1 MTDGIVG
8 DSVLDFSAQDLLCAI
23 KEISIILA
31 RFKTH
36 KELVEFIKSLDF
48 ETGAD
53 TGTVL
58 RAVRNWKEYFSEEKA
73 YRFFQDLIKT
83 LDKDYSTVVETIK
96 QSFIDLIAS
105 NVDKIKIFVERNGFN
120 IIQAVFGSGLVF
132 DIYDA
137 VNNALNNDL
146 PFTVVSYDVS
156 EEEQAEFALMNL
168 NRSGNYG
175 VDVRV
180 LDVAFTVIVPI
191 TRLDIVKCSWFK
203 TFI

>member
-8 DSVLDFSAQDLLCAI
+8 DSVLDFSTQDLLCAI

-53 TGTVL
+53 TGTMF

-73 YRFFQDLIKT
+73 YRFFQDVIKA
-83 LDKDYSTVVETIK
+83 LNQDYSIVVETIK

-132 DIYDA
+132 DIYEA
-137 VNNALNNDL
+137 VNNALDNDL
-146 PFTVVSYDVS
+146 PFAVVSYDVS

-180 LDVAFTVIVPI
+180 VDIAFTVIVPI
-191 TRLDIVKCSWFK
+191 ARLDIVKCS
-203 TFI
+203 

>member
-8 DSVLDFSAQDLLCAI
+8 DSVLDFSTQDLLCAI

-53 TGTVL
+53 TGTMF
-58 RAVRNWKEYFSEEKA
+58 RTVRNWKEYFSEEKA
-73 YRFFQDLIKT
+73 YRFFQDVIKA
-83 LDKDYSTVVETIK
+83 LNQYYSIVVVVETIK
-96 QSFIDLIAS
+96 QSFIDLISS
-105 NVDKIKIFVERNGFN
+105 NVDKIKIFVERNRFN

-132 DIYDA
+132 DIYEA
-137 VNNALNNDL
+137 VNNALDNDL

-168 NRSGNYG
+168 NRSGNFG
-175 VDVRV
+175 IAVKI
-180 LDVAFTVIVPI
+180 LDTAFTVIVPI
-191 TRLDIVKCSWFK
+191 ARLDIVKC
-203 TFI
+203 

>member
-8 DSVLDFSAQDLLCAI
+8 DSVLDFSTQDLLCAI

-53 TGTVL
+53 AGTMF
-58 RAVRNWKEYFSEEKA
+58 RAVRNWKECFSEEKA
-73 YRFFQDLIKT
+73 YRFFQDVIKA
-83 LDKDYSTVVETIK
+83 LNQDYSIVVETIK

-105 NVDKIKIFVERNGFN
+105 NVDKIKIFVERNDFN
-120 IIQAVFGSGLVF
+120 IIRAVFGSGLVF
-132 DIYDA
+132 DIYAA
-137 VNNALNNDL
+137 VNNALDDDL

-168 NRSGNYG
+168 NRSGNFG
-175 VDVRV
+175 VDIRV
-180 LDVAFTVIVPI
+180 VDIAFTVIVPI
-191 TRLDIVKCSWFK
+191 ARLDIVKCS
-203 TFI
+203 

>member
-8 DSVLDFSAQDLLCAI
+8 DSALDFSTQDLLCAV

-48 ETGAD
+48 ETGVD
-53 TGTVL
+53 TGTVF
-58 RAVRNWKEYFSEEKA
+58 RGVRNWKEWFSEEKA

-83 LDKDYSTVVETIK
+83 LDKDYGTVVEVIK

-132 DIYDA
+132 DIYEA
-137 VNNALNNDL
+137 VNNALDNDL

-168 NRSGNYG
+168 NRSGNFG
-175 VDVRV
+175 VDVRIV
-180 LDVAFTVIVPI
+180 DIAFTVIVPI
-191 TRLDIVKCSWFK
+191 ARLDIVKCS
-203 TFI
+203 

>member
-8 DSVLDFSAQDLLCAI
+8 DSVLDFSTQDLLCAI

-53 TGTVL
+53 TGIMF

-83 LDKDYSTVVETIK
+83 LDKDCSTIVETIK
-96 QSFIDLIAS
+96 QLFIDLIAS
-105 NVDKIKIFVERNGFN
+105 NVDKIKLFVERNGMN

-132 DIYDA
+132 DIYEA
-137 VNNALNNDL
+137 VNNALDNDL

-168 NRSGNYG
+168 NRSGNFG

-180 LDVAFTVIVPI
+180 IDIAFTVIVPI
-191 TRLDIVKCSWFK
+191 ARLDIVKCS
-203 TFI
+203 

>member
-1 MTDGIVG
+1 MTDGIVC
-8 DSVLDFSAQDLLCAI
+8 DSVLDFSTQDLLCAI

-53 TGTVL
+53 TGTMF
-58 RAVRNWKEYFSEEKA
+58 RAARNWKECFSEEKA
-73 YRFFQDLIKT
+73 YRFFQDVIKA
-83 LDKDYSTVVETIK
+83 LNQDYSIVVETIK

-132 DIYDA
+132 DIYEA
-137 VNNALNNDL
+137 VNNALDNDL
-146 PFTVVSYDVS
+146 SFTVVSYEVS

-175 VDVRV
+175 VDVRIV
-180 LDVAFTVIVPI
+180 DIAFTVIVPI
-191 TRLDIVKCSWFK
+191 ARLDIVKCS
-203 TFI
+203 

>member
-8 DSVLDFSAQDLLCAI
+8 DSVLDFSTQDLLCEI

-53 TGTVL
+53 TGTMF

-73 YRFFQDLIKT
+73 YRFFQDVIKT
-83 LDKDYSTVVETIK
+83 LDKDYSTVVEAIK

-105 NVDKIKIFVERNGFN
+105 NVDKIKIFVYRNGMN
-120 IIQAVFGSGLVF
+120 IIQAVFGSGLVL
-132 DIYDA
+132 DIYEA
-137 VNNALNNDL
+137 VNNALDNDL
-146 PFTVVSYDVS
+146 PFTVVSYDVA

-180 LDVAFTVIVPI
+180 LNVAFIVIVPI
-191 TRLDIVKCSWFK
+191 ARLDIVKCS
-203 TFI
+203 